1 MTQRLFPPAIF
12 AEKCTDSADQLS
24 NEDAPTQQGNA
35 RGWDL
40 LVVETALPLEV

>member
-12 AEKCTDSADQLS
+12 AAEKCTDSDQLS

-35 RGWDL
+35 RGSD
-40 LVVETALPLEV
+40 LVVGTALPLEV